1 MYTVHACYTCSLWH
15 TRIIH
20 VLYVIHVKLYAC
32 VNSVLVPYNQ
42 GSHFLECQ
50 GKSGNF
56 VLTGMSGNCQGILT
70 YVREFLWKVAMPI
83 SAFAFHCA
91 GPMGRQDH
99 YDLRG

>member
-1 MYTVHACYTCSLWH
+1 MALIFWEYLSFFPTFWNV
-15 TRIIH
+15 R
-20 VLYVIHVKLYAC
+20 
-32 VNSVLVPYNQ
+32 
-42 GSHFLECQ
+42 ECH
-50 GKSGNF
+50 GMSGNF

-70 YVREFLWKVAMPI
+70 YVREFLWKMAMPI